1 MYLHETI
8 DDPAS
13 DQLYLIQEL
22 CEGGEIMSGCNEE
35 GEEKEEEDSSD
46 AMIEGMLGTCATLVP
61 HLCHTCATLVPPP
74 STDRFLFCL
83 SFLARSIVGG

>member
-46 AMIEGMLGTCATLVP
+46 AMIEGKP
-61 HLCHTCATLVPPP
+61 HLHVKLIGLTPPLI
-74 STDRFLFCL
+74 DFD
-83 SFLARSIVGG
+83 